1 MKLQEL
7 INQTELDMT
16 VNQVKAFFL
25 GAMTAERALSFS
37 KALDEI
43 LDQSPEAK
51 GVLETEFKRL
61 WDQVQINKV
70 NELQHLFSANANLKE
85 FLLEAKDQLDF
96 YLTALSLSGTNVES
110 CKNEEL
116 GDLIDE
122 LEDAVMD
129 LDEYL
134 SEDSPNASEGMELK
148 EMLMETWQ
156 NFIKKI
162 IKQ

>member
-1 MKLQEL
+1 M
-7 INQTELDMT
+7 
-16 VNQVKAFFL
+16 
-25 GAMTAERALSFS
+25 
-37 KALDEI
+37 EI
-43 LDQSPEAK
+43 YPLHMP
-51 GVLETEFKRL
+51 VIYYL
-61 WDQVQINKV
+61 
-70 NELQHLFSANANLKE
+70 
-85 FLLEAKDQLDF
+85 DQLDF